1 MEKVIDVSEAEHVPS
16 AYSRGI
22 VSERSFNAHGV
33 LFPLRFLHLLRS
45 SGNFTQLQLSAAL
58 PTIVSDFGISVTT
71 GQWLTSIF
79 QLVMGVMVPLTA
91 YLTRRFSTREI
102 VLVSMVV
109 FTIGSL
115 FAWLGPTFLMVL
127 IGRLLEAVGTGVMWP
142 VLQITVFSIYP
153 LSRRGFAMGT
163 VGMAMSVAPAI
174 GPTLGG
180 VQTDLNGWR
189 SIFLTLT
196 IIGVIS
202 LLLAYFGLH
211 NFGEND
217 KTAKADFFP
226 LDCLFSVSAG

>member
-1 MEKVIDVSEAEHVPS
+1 MS
-16 AYSRGI
+16 ARRNMSRALSREESYQNG
-22 VSERSFNAHGV
+22 
-33 LFPLRFLHLLRS
+33 HLTRTAFISIAILTFITFV
-45 SGNFTQLQLSAAL
+45 GNFTQLQLSAAL

-91 YLTRRFSTREI
+91 YLTRI

-196 IIGVIS
+196 IIGVRWTV
-202 LLLAYFGLH
+202 YFRFRRANVRLY
-211 NFGEND
+211 EY
-217 KTAKADFFP
+217 
-226 LDCLFSVSAG
+226 